1 MEIFQFC
8 FSKNYFKMAEI
19 CQYLQKEKLQLQHEA
34 HTDFFFFE
42 TLKDFLETVKVKLQI
57 YAFHLSNS

>member
-1 MEIFQFC
+1 
-8 FSKNYFKMAEI
+8 MAEI

-34 HTDFFFFE
+34 YTEFFFFE